1 MKQETLKNGLA
12 GPAASVSGGV
22 AAWLDQIDLST
33 RSTRGQTM
41 RLKTMVYMST
51 QGDLTIIISW
61 ADADYAQDL
70 QAQWPLVTQE
80 KNFVSTFSDE

>member
-1 MKQETLKNGLA
+1 MKQETLENGLA

-33 RSTRGQTM
+33 GSTRGQTT

-61 ADADYAQDL
+61 AHYAQDL
-70 QAQWPLVTQE
+70 QAQCPLVTQE
-80 KNFVSTFSDE
+80 KIFVSTFSNE

>member
-1 MKQETLKNGLA
+1 MKQKTRENGLA

-33 RSTRGQTM
+33 GSARGQTTC
-41 RLKTMVYMST
+41 LKTMVYMST

-61 ADADYAQDL
+61 ADYAQDL

-80 KNFVSTFSDE
+80 RIFCFYFLR